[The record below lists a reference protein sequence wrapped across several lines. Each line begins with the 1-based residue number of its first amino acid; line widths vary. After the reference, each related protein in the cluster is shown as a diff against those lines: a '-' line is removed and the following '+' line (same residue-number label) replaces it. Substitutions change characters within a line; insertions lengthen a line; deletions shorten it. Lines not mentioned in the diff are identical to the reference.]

1 MSGEPDNLLQS
12 VAKRVYDHL
21 RHVIEAEVDRLVSER
36 LASLPLE
43 EPAPEDQGSGSGPD
57 VLR

>member
-1 MSGEPDNLLQS
+1 MTAEPDILLQS
-12 VAKRVYDHL
+12 IANRVYDHL
-21 RHVIEAEVDRLVSER
+21 RPVIEAEVDRLVSER

-43 EPAPEDQGSGSGPD
+43 EPGPEDQGSGSGPD